1 MMNETKRLL
10 LMLALAGAVLPA
22 CGDDDEGGGGNGGG
36 AAGGSE
42 TPDAG
47 PVGGEDPPVGGE
59 DPPVGGEDPPVGGEE
74 PPVGGEEPP
83 VGGEEPPVGGEE
95 PPLLPS
101 LAEIA
106 VGDDRFET
114 LVTAATAAGLVDT
127 LNGDDK
133 YTIFAPTDEAFA
145 ALPAGVLDTLLA
157 DTDALTFVLLY
168 HAVPGEQ
175 RAADVVAADTL
186 TAANGLTLDVTVEG
200 ESVKINDANIVEVD
214 ILARNG
220 VVHVID
226 AVLVP
231 PAEPELPNLVDL
243 LVNDGRFS
251 TLATAVTAAGLL
263 DAVGAED
270 ANLTV
275 FAPTDEAFAALPA
288 GALDSLL
295 ADPAALAGIL
305 LYHAVPGIQDS
316 AAVVAADSFV
326 TVAGLPIDI
335 SVEGD
340 TVRVNDATILEVDL
354 RASNGIAHVIDGVLL
369 PPAEEQPTITDIVVN
384 SEVHNT
390 LEAAVIAAGLAET
403 LAGEGTFTVFAPTDD
418 AFAALPA
425 GTVEA
430 LLGNIP
436 ALTNILL
443 YHVSGSEF
451 PAAEVVEQD
460 FIQSLAGQDI
470 NVVVTDEGAFVNG
483 AQIIVTDIEASN
495 GVVHVIDS
503 VLLPPTIT
511 DIVVGDP
518 RFTTLTAAVVA
529 ADLADTLAGA
539 GPFTV
544 FAPTD
549 DAFAALR
556 PGTVEALLN
565 DIPTLTS
572 ILLYHVVSG
581 AVDAETVVGLDS
593 AETVNGADVSIRVEN
608 GSVFVNDSQV
618 IITDINA
625 TNGIVHVIDAVLLPP
640 AN

>member
-59 DPPVGGEDPPVGGEE
+59 DPLVGGEE

-145 ALPAGVLDTLLA
+145 ALPAGLLDTLLA

-243 LVNDGRFS
+243 IVNDGRFS
-251 TLATAVTAAGLL
+251 TLAAAVTAAGLL

-275 FAPTDEAFAALPA
+275 FAPTDDAFAALPA
-288 GALDSLL
+288 GALDALL
-295 ADPAALAGIL
+295 ADPEALTGVL

-335 SVEGD
+335 TVEGN

-369 PPAEEQPTITDIVVN
+369 PPAVEPQPTITDIVVN

-430 LLGNIP
+430 LLGDIP

-593 AETVNGADVSIRVEN
+593 AETLNGADVSIRVEN